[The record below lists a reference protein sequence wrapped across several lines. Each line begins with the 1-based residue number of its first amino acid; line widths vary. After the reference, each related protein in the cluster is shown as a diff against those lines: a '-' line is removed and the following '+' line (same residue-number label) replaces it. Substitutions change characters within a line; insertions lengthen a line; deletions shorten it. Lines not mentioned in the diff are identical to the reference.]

1 MRARVLAASAAVV
14 GLGVLCVPGVAWA
27 HHVYLDFD
35 ATGPQVPN
43 GDPVGSASGTI
54 DFNHEESDQLC
65 IVGTSKDLDGILEV
79 FVQNKTDQSTL
90 VSFGA
95 SLNTCVTGNDTI
107 FDALHDFASEY
118 RLVVTTDSYAKG
130 AVAGELV
137 EQEPTTTTSST
148 TSSTSSSSTSTSTST
163 TRVTVN
169 NATVTAAFT
178 G

>member
-1 MRARVLAASAAVV
+1 MRARALAATAAMAGLAVLA
-14 GLGVLCVPGVAWA
+14 VPGVAWA

-43 GDPVGSASGTI
+43 GDPDATATGTI

-65 IVGTSKDLDGILEV
+65 IVGTSENLSGITEV
-79 FVQNKTDQSTL
+79 LIQNKTDQSTL
-90 VSFGA
+90 VSFGT

-130 AVAGELV
+130 AVAGEIV

-148 TSSTSSSSTSTSTST
+148 TSSTSSSPTSTSTST

>member
-95 SLNTCVTGNDTI
+95 SLNTCVTGTDTI